1 MRLLNESEE
10 VDVEVNWEDQQN
22 INLFSTLNIK
32 LENYEAEFEKV
43 KKEKEYM
50 DDLQQE
56 IEQLELLSED
66 ENEKVKFLIGDA
78 FVEITIP
85 ECQELIEEKL
95 AIFEK
100 QLDDYQTKIDDAN
113 EQMAKLK
120 AILYGKFGKSINL
133 EKD

>member
-1 MRLLNESEE
+1 MLNESEE

-32 LENYEAEFEKV
+32 LENYEAEYEKV

-95 AIFEK
+95 ATFEK
-100 QLDDYQTKIDDAN
+100 QLDDYQSKIDDAN
-113 EQMAKLK
+113 EQMTKLK

>member
-32 LENYEAEFEKV
+32 LENYEAEYEKV

-95 AIFEK
+95 ASFEK
-100 QLDDYQTKIDDAN
+100 QLDDYQSKIDDAN
-113 EQMAKLK
+113 EQMARLK
-120 AILYGKFGKSINL
+120 AILYGKF
-133 EKD
+133 

>member
-1 MRLLNESEE
+1 MRLLNENEE

-32 LENYEAEFEKV
+32 LENYEAEYEKV

-78 FVEITIP
+78 FVELSIP

-95 AIFEK
+95 ASFEK
-100 QLDDYQTKIDDAN
+100 QLDDYQSKIDDAN

>member
-1 MRLLNESEE
+1 MLNESEE

-32 LENYEAEFEKV
+32 LENYEAEYEKV

-95 AIFEK
+95 ATFEK
-100 QLDDYQTKIDDAN
+100 QLDDYQSKIDDAN

>member
-1 MRLLNESEE
+1 MRLLNENEE

-32 LENYEAEFEKV
+32 LENYEAEYEKV

-78 FVEITIP
+78 FIEITIP

-95 AIFEK
+95 STFEK
-100 QLDDYQTKIDDAN
+100 QLDDYQAKIDDAN